1 MTKKYKL
8 LKDLP
13 DLDAGAIFFAE
24 KTVGSRAVFQD
35 TSEKY
40 YFWENQIKNNPN
52 WFEEVV
58 EEERSIYFETKEVAK
73 GYSFVIIRKNL
84 TNDGQED
91 NLWSTSK
98 AESIKRELEARC
110 ALTREDVEFLLE
122 NSYYLGREETSR
134 RLQAILDATG
144 GE

>member
-8 LKDLP
+8 LKEVKSPTHNIEEGVIDTLRNW
-13 DLDAGAIFFAE
+13 
-24 KTVGSRAVFQD
+24 KVVFD
-35 TSEKY
+35 CSNE
-40 YFWENQIKNNPN
+40 QIESNSN